1 MRRYISQFCLNSTTF
16 DNSIKSEKL
25 KSDKKTLNDE
35 KNKKKK
41 QNGKK
46 KCRMM

>member
-25 KSDKKTLNDE
+25 KSDKKTLND
-35 KNKKKK
+35 KKK

-46 KCRMM
+46 KNVE